1 LAEIVLGIGSSH
13 GPTMKTAPERWPELG
28 EKDQLDTRFDF
39 PALRANAKPGLADEI
54 TPGKMRE
61 RFDTVQRDIETL
73 TNVIREAAPDVVVV
87 ISNPHGGVVHDRMQP
102 MFGVYLNDAPP
113 LTEAPRWSGFEHG
126 PQTAAREAPA
136 EPARG
141 RESRQFPAHG
151 DLARHLMN
159 GLVEEGID
167 MAASFQSKPGANL
180 DMAFNLL
187 YEIYFPDAHI
197 PYVPLLLSRYLP
209 NQAPPRRT
217 YQFGQAL
224 RRVIERWD
232 SNLKVGIMASG
243 GLSHQIVDEDLDR
256 MVIDALQ
263 EGDVEAMC
271 SLDRDRLNRAPGTPE
286 ILNWVACA
294 AAMEPTTMTL
304 IDYQPCY
311 RSLAGTGHGVTFGYW
326 K

>member
-1 LAEIVLGIGSSH
+1 
-13 GPTMKTAPERWPELG
+13 
-28 EKDQLDTRFDF
+28 
-39 PALRANAKPGLADEI
+39 
-54 TPGKMRE
+54 
-61 RFDTVQRDIETL
+61 
-73 TNVIREAAPDVVVV
+73 
-87 ISNPHGGVVHDRMQP
+87 
-102 MFGVYLNDAPP
+102 
-113 LTEAPRWSGFEHG
+113 
-126 PQTAAREAPA
+126 
-136 EPARG
+136 
-141 RESRQFPAHG
+141 
-151 DLARHLMN
+151 MN
-159 GLVEEGID
+159 GLIREGID
-167 MAASFQSKPGANL
+167 VAASFQSKPGANL

-187 YEIYFPDAHI
+187 YEIYFPDAGI

-209 NQAPPRRT
+209 NQPIPSRT

-224 RRVIERWD
+224 RRVIDRWD
-232 SNLKVGIMASG
+232 SPKRVAIMASG

-263 EGDVEAMC
+263 EGDVEALC

-311 RSLAGTGHGVTFGYW
+311 RSLSGTGQGTTFGYW